1 MTRNM
6 YWISAVCFA
15 IIMLVILVKE
25 KRRHSNPSKSDRAFF
40 LMINFTLFN
49 CVQDAVWG
57 LCYSH
62 IINNSAVFFG
72 ASAVFHVACVANMFF
87 WLYFILTYTKCKEP
101 YCSILLGVVGL
112 LVLAEI
118 VIVALNF
125 SEPLLFDI
133 KDGEYVVGKYRPFTM
148 VFLDIVCITTGFYTV
163 IKIIRNRIYNNSYNP
178 RLWAVCVASLVP
190 ISLSIFQW
198 LYPDA
203 PLCSM
208 GDAMSCLIL
217 YIYVV
222 SYEREGLQHSKE
234 LFLQNM
240 SHEIR
245 TSLNSVYGF
254 AQLLSMPNGTWTDEE
269 RNAYA
274 THIHNSY
281 NMLDM
286 LLNDLM
292 VSTRYDTHKYSVKI
306 STVNVATAMK
316 EAIEAIDVCK
326 PASVEI
332 NLSSNL
338 PENFTIQSDG
348 RRVRQVVQNML
359 TNACQFINKG
369 KINMK
374 VRINEDKKVE
384 ISVAAN
390 VPYSQGNSFFH
401 DVEQSLKDHKQ
412 GIGLRLRI
420 CQKMAK
426 LIGGRVHRDIGYTDG
441 IRYMFELSA

>member
-25 KRRHSNPSKSDRAFF
+25 RRRHSNPSKSDRAFF

-49 CVQDAVWG
+49 CVQDVVWG

-72 ASAVFHVACVANMFF
+72 TSIVFHVVCVANMFF

-101 YCSILLGVVGL
+101 YGSILLGLDGL

-125 SEPLLFDI
+125 SEPLLFEI
-133 KDGEYVVGKYRPFTM
+133 KDGEYVVGKYRPLTM
-148 VFLDIVCITTGFYTV
+148 MFQDIVCIATGFYTL
-163 IKIIRNRIYNNSYNP
+163 IKIIRNRIHNNSYDP
-178 RLWAVCVASLVP
+178 RHWAVFIASLVP
-190 ISLSIFQW
+190 IFLSIFQW
-198 LYPDA
+198 HYPDA

-208 GDAMSCLIL
+208 GVAMSCLIL

-254 AQLLSMPNGTWTDEE
+254 AQLLSMPYGTWTEEE
-269 RNAYA
+269 RQNYA

-306 STVNVATAMK
+306 TTVDVAAAMK
-316 EAIEAIDVCK
+316 EAVEAVDVCK
-326 PASVEI
+326 PASVDVAI
-332 NLSSNL
+332 QSLL
-338 PENFTIQSDG
+338 PEGFTIQSDG
-348 RRVRQVVQNML
+348 RRIRQVIQNLL

-369 KINMK
+369 KIVMRVHSMN
-374 VRINEDKKVE
+374 DKVE

-390 VPYSQGNSFFH
+390 VPYSQGNMYFSAI
-401 DVEQSLKDHKQ
+401 EQNLKDHKQ
-412 GIGLRLRI
+412 GLGLRLRI
-420 CQKMAK
+420 CQRMAK
-426 LIGGRVHRDIGYTDG
+426 LLGGRVYRDISYTDG

>member
-1 MTRNM
+1 M
-6 YWISAVCFA
+6 
-15 IIMLVILVKE
+15 
-25 KRRHSNPSKSDRAFF
+25 
-40 LMINFTLFN
+40 
-49 CVQDAVWG
+49 
-57 LCYSH
+57 
-62 IINNSAVFFG
+62 
-72 ASAVFHVACVANMFF
+72 
-87 WLYFILTYTKCKEP
+87 
-101 YCSILLGVVGL
+101 GV
-112 LVLAEI
+112 
-118 VIVALNF
+118 
-125 SEPLLFDI
+125 
-133 KDGEYVVGKYRPFTM
+133 
-148 VFLDIVCITTGFYTV
+148 
-163 IKIIRNRIYNNSYNP
+163 
-178 RLWAVCVASLVP
+178 
-190 ISLSIFQW
+190 
-198 LYPDA
+198 
-203 PLCSM
+203 
-208 GDAMSCLIL
+208 AMSCLIL

-306 STVNVATAMK
+306 STVNVATAVK
-316 EAIEAIDVCK
+316 EAIEAVNVCK
-326 PASVEI
+326 PASVEV

-338 PENFTIQSDG
+338 PESFTIQSDG
-348 RRVRQVVQNML
+348 RRVRQVVQNLL

-412 GIGLRLRI
+412 GLGLRLRI

-426 LIGGRVHRDIGYTDG
+426 LLGGRVYRDIGYTDG

>member
-25 KRRHSNPSKSDRAFF
+25 RRRNNTPSKTDRAFF

-49 CVQDAVWG
+49 CVQDMVWG

-72 ASAVFHVACVANMFF
+72 ASAVFHVTCVVSMFF
-87 WLYFILTYTKCKEP
+87 WLYFILTYTKCREP
-101 YCSILLGVVGL
+101 YGTILLVADGL
-112 LVLAEI
+112 LVAVEI
-118 VIVALNF
+118 VIVAFNF
-125 SEPLLFDI
+125 STPLLFDI
-133 KDGEYVVGKYRPFTM
+133 VDGEYIVGVYRPLTILSQDVVYM
-148 VFLDIVCITTGFYTV
+148 TTGFYTLV
-163 IKIIRNRIYNNSYNP
+163 MIIHSRIRNNSYDP
-178 RLWAVCVASLVP
+178 RHWAVCLASLVP
-190 ISLSIFQW
+190 ISLSLFQW
-198 LYPDA
+198 HYPDA
-203 PLCSM
+203 PFCSM
-208 GDAMSCLIL
+208 GVAMSCLIL

-269 RNAYA
+269 RESYA

-292 VSTRYDTHKYSVKI
+292 VSTRYDTHKYSIKI
-306 STVNVATAMK
+306 NTVDVAAAVK
-316 EAIEAIDVCK
+316 EAIEAVDVCK
-326 PASVEI
+326 PASVEVS
-332 NLSSNL
+332 LSSHL
-338 PENFTIQSDG
+338 PENFTIQTDE
-348 RRVRQVVQNML
+348 RRVRQVVQNLL

-412 GIGLRLRI
+412 GLGLRLRI
-420 CQKMAK
+420 SQKMAK
-426 LIGGRVHRDIGYTDG
+426 LIDGRVYRDIGYTDG

>member
-1 MTRNM
+1 M
-6 YWISAVCFA
+6 
-15 IIMLVILVKE
+15 
-25 KRRHSNPSKSDRAFF
+25 
-40 LMINFTLFN
+40 
-49 CVQDAVWG
+49 
-57 LCYSH
+57 
-62 IINNSAVFFG
+62 
-72 ASAVFHVACVANMFF
+72 
-87 WLYFILTYTKCKEP
+87 
-101 YCSILLGVVGL
+101 GV
-112 LVLAEI
+112 
-118 VIVALNF
+118 
-125 SEPLLFDI
+125 
-133 KDGEYVVGKYRPFTM
+133 
-148 VFLDIVCITTGFYTV
+148 
-163 IKIIRNRIYNNSYNP
+163 
-178 RLWAVCVASLVP
+178 
-190 ISLSIFQW
+190 
-198 LYPDA
+198 
-203 PLCSM
+203 
-208 GDAMSCLIL
+208 AMSCLIL

-306 STVNVATAMK
+306 STVNVATAVK
-316 EAIEAIDVCK
+316 EAIEAVDVCK
-326 PASVEI
+326 PASVEVS
-332 NLSSNL
+332 LSSNL
-338 PENFTIQSDG
+338 PESFTIQSDG
-348 RRVRQVVQNML
+348 RRVRQVVQNLL

-374 VRINEDKKVE
+374 VSINEDKKVE

-412 GIGLRLRI
+412 GLGLRLRI

-426 LIGGRVHRDIGYTDG
+426 LLGGRVYRDIGYTDG

>member
-25 KRRHSNPSKSDRAFF
+25 RRRHSNPSKSDRAFF

-49 CVQDAVWG
+49 CVQDVVWG

-72 ASAVFHVACVANMFF
+72 TSIVFHVVCVANMFF

-101 YCSILLGVVGL
+101 YGSILLGLDGL

-133 KDGEYVVGKYRPFTM
+133 KDGEYVVGKYRPLTM
-148 VFLDIVCITTGFYTV
+148 MFQDIVCIATGFYTL
-163 IKIIRNRIYNNSYNP
+163 IKIIRNRIHNNSYDP
-178 RLWAVCVASLVP
+178 RHWAVFIASLVP
-190 ISLSIFQW
+190 IFLSIFQW
-198 LYPDA
+198 HYPDA

-208 GDAMSCLIL
+208 GVAMSCLIL

-254 AQLLSMPNGTWTDEE
+254 AQLLSMPYGTWTEEE
-269 RNAYA
+269 RQNYA

-306 STVNVATAMK
+306 TTVDVAAAMK
-316 EAIEAIDVCK
+316 EAVEAVDVCK
-326 PASVEI
+326 PASVDVAI
-332 NLSSNL
+332 QSLL
-338 PENFTIQSDG
+338 PEGFTIQSDG
-348 RRVRQVVQNML
+348 RRIRQVIQNLL

-369 KINMK
+369 KIVMRVHSMN
-374 VRINEDKKVE
+374 DKVE

-390 VPYSQGNSFFH
+390 VPYSQGNMYFSAI
-401 DVEQSLKDHKQ
+401 EQNLKDHKQ
-412 GIGLRLRI
+412 GLGLRLRI
-420 CQKMAK
+420 CQRMAK
-426 LIGGRVHRDIGYTDG
+426 LLGGRVYRDISYTDG

>member
-25 KRRHSNPSKSDRAFF
+25 RRRHNNPSSSDRAFF
-40 LMINFTLFN
+40 SMINFTLFN

-62 IINNSAVFFG
+62 VINNSAVFFG
-72 ASAVFHVACVANMFF
+72 SSAVFHVACVANMFF
-87 WLYFILTYTKCKEP
+87 WLYFILTYTKCREP
-101 YCSILLGVVGL
+101 YGTILLVADGL
-112 LVLAEI
+112 LVAAEI
-118 VIVALNF
+118 VIVAFNF
-125 SEPLLFDI
+125 STPILFDI
-133 KDGEYVVGKYRPFTM
+133 VNGEYMVGTYRPLTM
-148 VFLDIVCITTGFYTV
+148 LFQDVVCIAAGFYTLV
-163 IKIIRNRIYNNSYNP
+163 KIIRNRIHNNTYDP
-178 RLWAVCVASLVP
+178 RHWAVFIASLIP
-190 ISLSIFQW
+190 IFLSLFQSQ
-198 LYPDA
+198 YPDA
-203 PLCSM
+203 PFCSM
-208 GDAMSCLIL
+208 GVAMSCLIL

-254 AQLLSMPNGTWTDEE
+254 AQLLSMPNGTWSDEE

-306 STVNVATAMK
+306 STVNVATAVK
-316 EAIEAIDVCK
+316 EAVEAVDVCK
-326 PASVEI
+326 PASVEVS
-332 NLSSNL
+332 LSSNL

-348 RRVRQVVQNML
+348 RRVRQVVQNLL

-374 VRINEDKKVE
+374 FRINEDKKVE

-390 VPYSQGNSFFH
+390 VPYSQGNSFFQ
-401 DVEQSLKDHKQ
+401 DIEQSLKDHKQ
-412 GIGLRLRI
+412 GLGLRLRI

-426 LIGGRVHRDIGYTDG
+426 LLGGRVYRDINYTDG

>member
-6 YWISAVCFA
+6 YWISALCFA
-15 IIMLVILVKE
+15 IIMLVILIKE
-25 KRRHSNPSKSDRAFF
+25 RRRNNTPSKTDRAFF
-40 LMINFTLFN
+40 MMINFTLFN
-49 CVQDAVWG
+49 CLQDVVWG
-57 LCYSH
+57 LCFSH

-72 ASAVFHVACVANMFF
+72 ASALFHVVCVANMFF
-87 WLYFILTYTKCKEP
+87 WLYFILTYTKCREP
-101 YCSILLGVVGL
+101 LCSILLGLDGL

-118 VIVALNF
+118 VMVAFNF
-125 SEPLLFDI
+125 SSPILYDI
-133 KDGEYVVGKYRPFTM
+133 IDGEYVVGDYRPLTILFQ
-148 VFLDIVCITTGFYTV
+148 DGVCIAAGFYTV
-163 IKIIRNRIYNNSYNP
+163 IKIIRNRIHNNSYDP
-178 RLWAVCVASLVP
+178 RHWAVFIASLVP
-190 ISLSIFQW
+190 IFLSIFQW
-198 LYPDA
+198 HYPDA
-203 PLCSM
+203 PFCST
-208 GDAMSCLIL
+208 GVAMSCVIL

-254 AQLLSMPNGTWTDEE
+254 AQLLSMPYGTWTEEE
-269 RNAYA
+269 RQNYA

-306 STVNVATAMK
+306 TTVDVAAAMK
-316 EAIEAIDVCK
+316 EAVEAVDVCK
-326 PASVEI
+326 PASVDVAI
-332 NLSSNL
+332 QSLL
-338 PENFTIQSDG
+338 PEGFTIQSDG
-348 RRVRQVVQNML
+348 RRIRQVIQNLL

-369 KINMK
+369 KIVMRVHSMN
-374 VRINEDKKVE
+374 DKVE

-390 VPYSQGNSFFH
+390 VPYSQGNMYFSAI
-401 DVEQSLKDHKQ
+401 EQNLKDHKQ
-412 GIGLRLRI
+412 GLGLRLRI
-420 CQKMAK
+420 CQRMAK
-426 LIGGRVHRDIGYTDG
+426 LLGGRVYRDISYTDG

>member
-6 YWISAVCFA
+6 YWISALCFA
-15 IIMLVILVKE
+15 IIMLVILIKE
-25 KRRHSNPSKSDRAFF
+25 RRRNNTPSKTDRAFF
-40 LMINFTLFN
+40 MMINFTLFN
-49 CVQDAVWG
+49 CLQDVVWG
-57 LCYSH
+57 LCFSH

-72 ASAVFHVACVANMFF
+72 SSALFHVVCVANMFF
-87 WLYFILTYTKCKEP
+87 WLYFILTYTKCREP
-101 YCSILLGVVGL
+101 LCSILLGLDGL

-118 VIVALNF
+118 VMVAFNF
-125 SEPLLFDI
+125 SSPILYDI
-133 KDGEYVVGKYRPFTM
+133 IDGEYVVGDYRPVTI
-148 VFLDIVCITTGFYTV
+148 LLQDGVCIAAGFYTV
-163 IKIIRNRIYNNSYNP
+163 IKIIRNRIHNNSYDP
-178 RLWAVCVASLVP
+178 RHWAVFIASLVP
-190 ISLSIFQW
+190 IFLSIFQW
-198 LYPDA
+198 HYPDA

-208 GDAMSCLIL
+208 GVAMSCLIL

-254 AQLLSMPNGTWTDEE
+254 AQLLSMPYGTWTEEE
-269 RNAYA
+269 RQNYA

-306 STVNVATAMK
+306 TTVDVAAAMK
-316 EAIEAIDVCK
+316 EAVEAVDVCK
-326 PASVEI
+326 PASVDVAI
-332 NLSSNL
+332 QSLL
-338 PENFTIQSDG
+338 PEGFTIQSDG
-348 RRVRQVVQNML
+348 RRIRQVIQNLL

-369 KINMK
+369 KIVMRVHSMN
-374 VRINEDKKVE
+374 DKVE

-390 VPYSQGNSFFH
+390 VPYSQGNMYFSAI
-401 DVEQSLKDHKQ
+401 EQNLKDHKQ
-412 GIGLRLRI
+412 GLGLRLRI
-420 CQKMAK
+420 CQRMAK
-426 LIGGRVHRDIGYTDG
+426 LLGGRVYRDISYTDG

>member
-25 KRRHSNPSKSDRAFF
+25 RRRHSNPSKSDRVFF

-49 CVQDAVWG
+49 CVQDVVWG

-72 ASAVFHVACVANMFF
+72 TSIVFHVVCVANMFF

-101 YCSILLGVVGL
+101 YGSILLGLDGL

-133 KDGEYVVGKYRPFTM
+133 KDGEYVVGKYRPLTM
-148 VFLDIVCITTGFYTV
+148 MFQDIVCIATGFYTL
-163 IKIIRNRIYNNSYNP
+163 IKIIRNRIHNNSYDP
-178 RLWAVCVASLVP
+178 RHWAVFIASLVP
-190 ISLSIFQW
+190 IFLSIFQW
-198 LYPDA
+198 HYPDA

-208 GDAMSCLIL
+208 GVAMSCLIL

-254 AQLLSMPNGTWTDEE
+254 AQLLSMPYGTWTEEE
-269 RNAYA
+269 RQNYA

-306 STVNVATAMK
+306 TTVDVAAAMK
-316 EAIEAIDVCK
+316 EAVEAVDVCK
-326 PASVEI
+326 PASVDVAI
-332 NLSSNL
+332 QSLL
-338 PENFTIQSDG
+338 PEGFTIQSDG
-348 RRVRQVVQNML
+348 RRIRQVIQNLL

-369 KINMK
+369 KIVMRVHSMN
-374 VRINEDKKVE
+374 DKVE

-390 VPYSQGNSFFH
+390 VPYSQGNMYFSAI
-401 DVEQSLKDHKQ
+401 EQNLKDHKQ
-412 GIGLRLRI
+412 GLGLRLRI
-420 CQKMAK
+420 CQRMAK
-426 LIGGRVHRDIGYTDG
+426 LLGGRVYRDISYTDG

>member
-25 KRRHSNPSKSDRAFF
+25 RRRHSNPSKSDRAFF

-49 CVQDAVWG
+49 CVQDVVWG

-72 ASAVFHVACVANMFF
+72 TSIVFHVVCVANMFF

-101 YCSILLGVVGL
+101 YGSILLGLDGL

-133 KDGEYVVGKYRPFTM
+133 KDGEYVVGKYRPLTM
-148 VFLDIVCITTGFYTV
+148 MFQDIVCIATGFYTL
-163 IKIIRNRIYNNSYNP
+163 IKIIRNRIHNNSYDP
-178 RLWAVCVASLVP
+178 RHWAVFIASLVP
-190 ISLSIFQW
+190 IFLSIFQW
-198 LYPDA
+198 HYPDA

-208 GDAMSCLIL
+208 GVAMSCLIL

-254 AQLLSMPNGTWTDEE
+254 AQLLSMPYGTWTEEE
-269 RNAYA
+269 RQNYA

-306 STVNVATAMK
+306 TTVDVAAAVK
-316 EAIEAIDVCK
+316 EAVEAVDVCK
-326 PASVEI
+326 PASVDVAI
-332 NLSSNL
+332 QSLL
-338 PENFTIQSDG
+338 PEGFTIQSDG
-348 RRVRQVVQNML
+348 RRIRQVIQNLL

-369 KINMK
+369 KIVMRVHSMN
-374 VRINEDKKVE
+374 DKVE

-390 VPYSQGNSFFH
+390 VPYSQGNMYFSAI
-401 DVEQSLKDHKQ
+401 EQNLKDHKQ
-412 GIGLRLRI
+412 GLGLRLRI
-420 CQKMAK
+420 CQRMAK
-426 LIGGRVHRDIGYTDG
+426 LLGGRVYRDISYTDG

>member
-25 KRRHSNPSKSDRAFF
+25 RRRHSNPSRSDRAFF
-40 LMINFTLFN
+40 LMINFTLLN
-49 CVQDAVWG
+49 CVQDVVWG
-57 LCYSH
+57 LCYSN
-62 IINNSAVFFG
+62 IINNNAIYFG
-72 ASAVFHVACVANMFF
+72 ASAVFHVVCVANMFF
-87 WLYFILTYTKCKEP
+87 WLYFILTYTKCREP
-101 YCSILLGVVGL
+101 YGSILLGLDGL
-112 LVLAEI
+112 LVLAEMGM
-118 VIVALNF
+118 VALNL
-125 SEPLLFDI
+125 SEPILFDI
-133 KDGEYVVGKYRPFTM
+133 KDGEYVVGKYRPLTILFQ
-148 VFLDIVCITTGFYTV
+148 DIVCIAAGFYTL
-163 IKIIRNRIYNNSYNP
+163 IKIIRNRILNNSYDP
-178 RLWAVCVASLVP
+178 RHWAVCIASLIP
-190 ISLSIFQW
+190 IFLSIFQ
-198 LYPDA
+198 LQYPDA
-203 PLCSM
+203 PFCST
-208 GDAMSCLIL
+208 GVAMSCLIL

-254 AQLLSMPNGTWTDEE
+254 AQLLSMPNGTWSDEE

-306 STVNVATAMK
+306 STVDVATAVK
-316 EAIEAIDVCK
+316 EAVEAVDVCK
-326 PASVEI
+326 PASVEVS
-332 NLSSNL
+332 LTSLL
-338 PENFTIQSDG
+338 PESFTIQSDG
-348 RRVRQVVQNML
+348 RRVRQVVQNLL

-374 VRINEDKKVE
+374 MRINEDDKVE

-412 GIGLRLRI
+412 GLGLRLRI

-426 LIGGRVHRDIGYTDG
+426 LLGGRVYRDIGYTDG

>member
-25 KRRHSNPSKSDRAFF
+25 RRRHSNPSSSDRAFF
-40 LMINFTLFN
+40 SMINFTLFN

-62 IINNSAVFFG
+62 VINNSAVFFG
-72 ASAVFHVACVANMFF
+72 SSAVFHVACVANMFF
-87 WLYFILTYTKCKEP
+87 WLYFILTYTKCREP
-101 YCSILLGVVGL
+101 YGTILLVADGL
-112 LVLAEI
+112 LVAAEI
-118 VIVALNF
+118 VIVAFNF
-125 SEPLLFDI
+125 STPILFDI
-133 KDGEYVVGKYRPFTM
+133 VNGEYMVGTYRPLTM
-148 VFLDIVCITTGFYTV
+148 LFQDVVCIAAGFYTLV
-163 IKIIRNRIYNNSYNP
+163 KIIRNRIHNNTYDP
-178 RLWAVCVASLVP
+178 RHWAVFIASLIP
-190 ISLSIFQW
+190 IFLSLFQSQ
-198 LYPDA
+198 YPDA
-203 PLCSM
+203 PFCSM
-208 GDAMSCLIL
+208 GVAMSCLIL
-217 YIYVV
+217 YM

-254 AQLLSMPNGTWTDEE
+254 AQLLSMPNGTWSDEE
-269 RNAYA
+269 REAYA

-306 STVNVATAMK
+306 TTVDVATAVK
-316 EAIEAIDVCK
+316 EAIEAVDVCK
-326 PASVEI
+326 PASVEV
-332 NLSSNL
+332 NLSSHL
-338 PENFTIQSDG
+338 PESFTIQSDG
-348 RRVRQVVQNML
+348 RRVRQVVQNLL

-374 VRINEDKKVE
+374 VSINEDKKVE

-401 DVEQSLKDHKQ
+401 DVERSLKDHKQ
-412 GIGLRLRI
+412 GLGLRLRI

-426 LIGGRVHRDIGYTDG
+426 LLGGRVYRDIGYTDG

>member
-25 KRRHSNPSKSDRAFF
+25 RRRHSNPSKSDRAFF

-49 CVQDAVWG
+49 CVQDVVWG

-72 ASAVFHVACVANMFF
+72 TSIVFHVVCVANMFF

-101 YCSILLGVVGL
+101 YGSILLGLDGL

-133 KDGEYVVGKYRPFTM
+133 KDGEYVVGKYRPLTM
-148 VFLDIVCITTGFYTV
+148 MFQDIVCIATGFYTL
-163 IKIIRNRIYNNSYNP
+163 IKIIRNRIHNNSYDP
-178 RLWAVCVASLVP
+178 RHWAVFIASLVP
-190 ISLSIFQW
+190 IFLSIFQW
-198 LYPDA
+198 HYPDA

-208 GDAMSCLIL
+208 GVAMSCLIL

-222 SYEREGLQHSKE
+222 SYERDGLQHSKE

-254 AQLLSMPNGTWTDEE
+254 AQLLSMPYGTWTEEE
-269 RNAYA
+269 RQNYA

-306 STVNVATAMK
+306 TTVDVAAAMK
-316 EAIEAIDVCK
+316 EAVEAVDVCK
-326 PASVEI
+326 PASVDVAI
-332 NLSSNL
+332 QSLL
-338 PENFTIQSDG
+338 PEGFTIQSDG
-348 RRVRQVVQNML
+348 RRIRQVIQNLL

-369 KINMK
+369 KIVMRVHSMN
-374 VRINEDKKVE
+374 DKVE

-390 VPYSQGNSFFH
+390 VPYSQGNMYFSAI
-401 DVEQSLKDHKQ
+401 EQNLKDHKQ
-412 GIGLRLRI
+412 GLGLRLRI
-420 CQKMAK
+420 CQRMAK
-426 LIGGRVHRDIGYTDG
+426 LLGGRVYRDISYTDG

>member
-25 KRRHSNPSKSDRAFF
+25 RRRHSNPSKSDRAFF

-49 CVQDAVWG
+49 CVQDVVWG

-72 ASAVFHVACVANMFF
+72 ASIVFHVVCVANMFF

-101 YCSILLGVVGL
+101 YGSILLGLDGL

-125 SEPLLFDI
+125 SEPLLFEI
-133 KDGEYVVGKYRPFTM
+133 KDGEYVVGKYRPLTM
-148 VFLDIVCITTGFYTV
+148 MFQDIVCIATGFYTL
-163 IKIIRNRIYNNSYNP
+163 IKIIRNRIHNNSYDP
-178 RLWAVCVASLVP
+178 RHWAVFIASLVP
-190 ISLSIFQW
+190 IFLSIFQW
-198 LYPDA
+198 HYPDA

-208 GDAMSCLIL
+208 GVAMSCLIL

-254 AQLLSMPNGTWTDEE
+254 AQLLSMPYGTWTEEE
-269 RNAYA
+269 RQNYA

-306 STVNVATAMK
+306 TTVDVAAAMK
-316 EAIEAIDVCK
+316 EAVEAVDVCK
-326 PASVEI
+326 PASVDVAI
-332 NLSSNL
+332 QSLL
-338 PENFTIQSDG
+338 PEGFTIQSDG
-348 RRVRQVVQNML
+348 RRIRQVIQNLL

-369 KINMK
+369 KIVMRVHSMN
-374 VRINEDKKVE
+374 DKVE
-384 ISVAAN
+384 ISVAAT
-390 VPYSQGNSFFH
+390 VPYSQGNMYFSAI
-401 DVEQSLKDHKQ
+401 EQNLKDHKQ
-412 GIGLRLRI
+412 GLGLRLRI
-420 CQKMAK
+420 CQRMAK
-426 LIGGRVHRDIGYTDG
+426 LLGGRVYRDISYTDG

>member
-25 KRRHSNPSKSDRAFF
+25 RRRHSNPSKSDRAFF

-49 CVQDAVWG
+49 CVQDVVWG

-72 ASAVFHVACVANMFF
+72 ASIVFHVVCVANMFF

-101 YCSILLGVVGL
+101 YGSILLGLDGL

-133 KDGEYVVGKYRPFTM
+133 KDGEYVVGKYRPLTM
-148 VFLDIVCITTGFYTV
+148 MFQDIVCIATGFYTL
-163 IKIIRNRIYNNSYNP
+163 IKIIRNRIHNNSYDP
-178 RLWAVCVASLVP
+178 RHWAVFIASLVP
-190 ISLSIFQW
+190 IFLSIFQW
-198 LYPDA
+198 HYPDA

-208 GDAMSCLIL
+208 GVAMSCLIL

-254 AQLLSMPNGTWTDEE
+254 AQLLSMPYGTWTEEE
-269 RNAYA
+269 RQNYA

-306 STVNVATAMK
+306 TTVDVAAAMK
-316 EAIEAIDVCK
+316 EAVEAVDVCK
-326 PASVEI
+326 PASVDVAI
-332 NLSSNL
+332 QSLL
-338 PENFTIQSDG
+338 PEGFTIQSDG
-348 RRVRQVVQNML
+348 RRIRQVIQNLL

-369 KINMK
+369 KIVMRVHSMN
-374 VRINEDKKVE
+374 DKVE

-390 VPYSQGNSFFH
+390 VPYSQGHMYFSAI
-401 DVEQSLKDHKQ
+401 EQNLKDHKQ
-412 GIGLRLRI
+412 GLGLRLRI
-420 CQKMAK
+420 CQRMAK
-426 LIGGRVHRDIGYTDG
+426 LLGGRVYRDISYTDG

>member
-25 KRRHSNPSKSDRAFF
+25 RRRHSNPSKSDRAFF

-72 ASAVFHVACVANMFF
+72 ASIVFHVACVANMFF

-101 YCSILLGVVGL
+101 YCSILLGLDGL

-133 KDGEYVVGKYRPFTM
+133 KDGEYVVGKYRPLTM
-148 VFLDIVCITTGFYTV
+148 MFQDIVCIATGFYTL
-163 IKIIRNRIYNNSYNP
+163 IKIIRNRIHNNSYDP
-178 RLWAVCVASLVP
+178 RHWAVFIASLVP
-190 ISLSIFQW
+190 IFLSIFQW
-198 LYPDA
+198 HYPDA

-208 GDAMSCLIL
+208 GVAMSCLIL

-254 AQLLSMPNGTWTDEE
+254 AQLLSMPYGTWTEEE
-269 RNAYA
+269 RQNYA

-306 STVNVATAMK
+306 TTVDVAAAMK
-316 EAIEAIDVCK
+316 EAVEAVDVCK
-326 PASVEI
+326 PASVDVAI
-332 NLSSNL
+332 QSLL
-338 PENFTIQSDG
+338 PEGFTIQSDG
-348 RRVRQVVQNML
+348 RRIRQVIQNLL

-369 KINMK
+369 KIVMRVHSMN
-374 VRINEDKKVE
+374 DKVE

-390 VPYSQGNSFFH
+390 VPYSQGNMYFSAI
-401 DVEQSLKDHKQ
+401 EQNLKDHKQ
-412 GIGLRLRI
+412 GLGLRLRI
-420 CQKMAK
+420 CQRMAK
-426 LIGGRVHRDIGYTDG
+426 LLGGRVYRDISYTDG

>member
-25 KRRHSNPSKSDRAFF
+25 RRRHSNPSKSDRAFF

-49 CVQDAVWG
+49 CVQDVVWG

-72 ASAVFHVACVANMFF
+72 TSIVFHVVCVANMFF

-101 YCSILLGVVGL
+101 YGSILLGLDGL

-133 KDGEYVVGKYRPFTM
+133 KDGEYVVGKYRPLTM
-148 VFLDIVCITTGFYTV
+148 MFQDIVCIATGFYTL
-163 IKIIRNRIYNNSYNP
+163 IKIIRNRIHSNSYDP
-178 RLWAVCVASLVP
+178 RHWAVFIASLVP
-190 ISLSIFQW
+190 IFLSIFQW
-198 LYPDA
+198 HYPDA

-208 GDAMSCLIL
+208 GVAMSCLIL

-254 AQLLSMPNGTWTDEE
+254 AQLLSMPYGTWTEEE
-269 RNAYA
+269 RQNYA

-306 STVNVATAMK
+306 TTVDVAAAMK
-316 EAIEAIDVCK
+316 EAVEAVDVCK
-326 PASVEI
+326 PASVDVAI
-332 NLSSNL
+332 QSLL
-338 PENFTIQSDG
+338 PEGFTIQSDG
-348 RRVRQVVQNML
+348 RRIRQVIQNLL

-369 KINMK
+369 KIVMRVHSMN
-374 VRINEDKKVE
+374 DKVE

-390 VPYSQGNSFFH
+390 VPYSQGNMYFSAI
-401 DVEQSLKDHKQ
+401 EQNLKDHKQ
-412 GIGLRLRI
+412 GLGLRLRI
-420 CQKMAK
+420 CQRMAK
-426 LIGGRVHRDIGYTDG
+426 LLGGRVYRDISYTDG

>member
-15 IIMLVILVKE
+15 IIMLIILIKE
-25 KRRHSNPSKSDRAFF
+25 RRRYNTPSRSDRAFF
-40 LMINFTLFN
+40 SMINFTLFN
-49 CVQDAVWG
+49 CVQDGVWG

-62 IINNSAVFFG
+62 VINNSAVFFG
-72 ASAVFHVACVANMFF
+72 SSAVLHVTCVANMFF
-87 WLYFILTYTKCKEP
+87 WLYFILTYTKCREP
-101 YCSILLGVVGL
+101 YGTILLVADGL
-112 LVLAEI
+112 LVAAEI
-118 VIVALNF
+118 VIVAFNF
-125 SEPLLFDI
+125 STPILFDI
-133 KDGEYVVGKYRPFTM
+133 VDGEYMAGAYRPLTM
-148 VFLDIVCITTGFYTV
+148 LFHDVVCIATGFYTLV
-163 IKIIRNRIYNNSYNP
+163 KIIRNHIHNNTYDP
-178 RLWAVCVASLVP
+178 RLWAVCVASLIP
-190 ISLSIFQW
+190 ISLSTFQW
-198 LYPDA
+198 RYPDA
-203 PLCSM
+203 PLCST
-208 GDAMSCLIL
+208 GVAISCLIL

-245 TSLNSVYGF
+245 TSLNSVYSF
-254 AQLLSMPNGTWTDEE
+254 AQLLSMPNGTWSDEE

-306 STVNVATAMK
+306 STVNVATAVT
-316 EAIEAIDVCK
+316 EAIEAVDACK
-326 PASVEI
+326 PASVEVS
-332 NLSSNL
+332 LSSHL
-338 PENFTIQSDG
+338 PENFTIQTDG
-348 RRVRQVVQNML
+348 RRVRQVVQNLL

-369 KINMK
+369 KIKMK
-374 VRINEDKKVE
+374 MRINEDEKVE

-401 DVEQSLKDHKQ
+401 DIEQTLKDHKQ
-412 GIGLRLRI
+412 GLGLRLRI

-426 LIGGRVHRDIGYTDG
+426 LLGGRVYRDINYTDG

>member
-25 KRRHSNPSKSDRAFF
+25 RRRHSNPSKSDRAFF

-49 CVQDAVWG
+49 CVQDVVWG

-72 ASAVFHVACVANMFF
+72 ASIVFHVVCVANMFF

-101 YCSILLGVVGL
+101 YGSILLGLDGL

-133 KDGEYVVGKYRPFTM
+133 KDGEYVVGKYRPLTM
-148 VFLDIVCITTGFYTV
+148 MFQDIVCIATGFYTL
-163 IKIIRNRIYNNSYNP
+163 IKIIRNRIHNNSYDP
-178 RLWAVCVASLVP
+178 RHWAVFIVSLVP
-190 ISLSIFQW
+190 IFLSIFQW
-198 LYPDA
+198 HYPDA

-208 GDAMSCLIL
+208 GVAMSCLIL

-254 AQLLSMPNGTWTDEE
+254 AQLLSMPYGTWTEEE
-269 RNAYA
+269 RQNYA

-306 STVNVATAMK
+306 TTVDVAAAMK
-316 EAIEAIDVCK
+316 EAVEAVDVCK
-326 PASVEI
+326 PASVDVAI
-332 NLSSNL
+332 HSLL
-338 PENFTIQSDG
+338 PEGFTIQSDG
-348 RRVRQVVQNML
+348 RRIRQVIQNLL

-369 KINMK
+369 KIVMRVHSMN
-374 VRINEDKKVE
+374 DKVE

-390 VPYSQGNSFFH
+390 VPYSQGNMYFSAI
-401 DVEQSLKDHKQ
+401 EQNLKDHKQ
-412 GIGLRLRI
+412 GLGLRLRI
-420 CQKMAK
+420 CQRMAK
-426 LIGGRVHRDIGYTDG
+426 LLGGRVYRDISYTDG

>member
-25 KRRHSNPSKSDRAFF
+25 RRRHSNPSKSDRAFF

-49 CVQDAVWG
+49 CVQDVVWG

-72 ASAVFHVACVANMFF
+72 TSIVFHVVCVANMFF
-87 WLYFILTYTKCKEP
+87 GLYFILTYTKCKEP
-101 YCSILLGVVGL
+101 YGSILLGLDGL

-133 KDGEYVVGKYRPFTM
+133 KDGEYVVGKYRPLTM
-148 VFLDIVCITTGFYTV
+148 MFQDIVCIATGFYTL
-163 IKIIRNRIYNNSYNP
+163 IKIIRNRIHNNSYDP
-178 RLWAVCVASLVP
+178 RHWAVFIASLVP
-190 ISLSIFQW
+190 IFLSIFQW
-198 LYPDA
+198 HYPDA

-208 GDAMSCLIL
+208 GVAMSCLIL

-254 AQLLSMPNGTWTDEE
+254 AQLLSMPYGTWTEEE
-269 RNAYA
+269 RQNYA

-306 STVNVATAMK
+306 TTVDVAAAMK
-316 EAIEAIDVCK
+316 EAVEAVDVCK
-326 PASVEI
+326 PASVDVAI
-332 NLSSNL
+332 QSLL
-338 PENFTIQSDG
+338 PEGFTIQSDG
-348 RRVRQVVQNML
+348 RRIRQVIQNLL

-369 KINMK
+369 KIVMRVHSMN
-374 VRINEDKKVE
+374 DKVE

-390 VPYSQGNSFFH
+390 VPYSQGNMYFSAI
-401 DVEQSLKDHKQ
+401 EQNLKDHKQ
-412 GIGLRLRI
+412 GLGLRLRI
-420 CQKMAK
+420 CQRMAK
-426 LIGGRVHRDIGYTDG
+426 LLGGRVYRDISYTDG

>member
-25 KRRHSNPSKSDRAFF
+25 RRRHSNPSKSDRAFF

-49 CVQDAVWG
+49 CVQDVVWG

-72 ASAVFHVACVANMFF
+72 TSIVFHVVCVANMFF

-101 YCSILLGVVGL
+101 YGSILLGLYGL

-133 KDGEYVVGKYRPFTM
+133 KDGEYVVGKYRPLTM
-148 VFLDIVCITTGFYTV
+148 MFQDIVCIATGFYTL
-163 IKIIRNRIYNNSYNP
+163 IKIIRNRIHNNSYDP
-178 RLWAVCVASLVP
+178 RHWAVFIASLVP
-190 ISLSIFQW
+190 IFLSIFQW
-198 LYPDA
+198 HYPDA

-208 GDAMSCLIL
+208 GVAMSCLIL

-254 AQLLSMPNGTWTDEE
+254 AQLLSMPYGTWTEEE
-269 RNAYA
+269 RQNYA

-306 STVNVATAMK
+306 TTVDVAAAMK
-316 EAIEAIDVCK
+316 EAVEAVDVCK
-326 PASVEI
+326 PASVDVAI
-332 NLSSNL
+332 QSLL
-338 PENFTIQSDG
+338 PEGFTIQSDG
-348 RRVRQVVQNML
+348 RRIRQVIQNLL

-369 KINMK
+369 KIVMRVHSMN
-374 VRINEDKKVE
+374 DKVE

-390 VPYSQGNSFFH
+390 VPYSQGNMYFSAI
-401 DVEQSLKDHKQ
+401 EQNLKDHKQ
-412 GIGLRLRI
+412 GLGLRLRI
-420 CQKMAK
+420 CQRMAK
-426 LIGGRVHRDIGYTDG
+426 LLGGRVYRDISYTDG

>member
-25 KRRHSNPSKSDRAFF
+25 RRRHSNPSSSDRAFF
-40 LMINFTLFN
+40 SMINFTLFN

-62 IINNSAVFFG
+62 VINNSAVFFG
-72 ASAVFHVACVANMFF
+72 SSAVFHVACVANMFF
-87 WLYFILTYTKCKEP
+87 WLYFILTYTKCREP
-101 YCSILLGVVGL
+101 YGTILLVADGL
-112 LVLAEI
+112 LVAAEI
-118 VIVALNF
+118 VIVAFNF
-125 SEPLLFDI
+125 STPILFDI
-133 KDGEYVVGKYRPFTM
+133 VNGEYMVGTYRPLTM
-148 VFLDIVCITTGFYTV
+148 LFQDVVCIAAGFYTLV
-163 IKIIRNRIYNNSYNP
+163 KIIRNRIHNNTYDP
-178 RLWAVCVASLVP
+178 RHWAVFIASLIP
-190 ISLSIFQW
+190 IFLSLFQSQ
-198 LYPDA
+198 YPDA
-203 PLCSM
+203 PFCSM
-208 GDAMSCLIL
+208 GVAMSCLIL

-254 AQLLSMPNGTWTDEE
+254 AQLLSMPNGTWSDEE
-269 RNAYA
+269 REAYA

-306 STVNVATAMK
+306 TTVDVATAVK
-316 EAIEAIDVCK
+316 EAIEAVDVCK
-326 PASVEI
+326 PASVEV
-332 NLSSNL
+332 NLSSHL
-338 PENFTIQSDG
+338 PESFTIQSDG
-348 RRVRQVVQNML
+348 RRVRQVVQNLL

-374 VRINEDKKVE
+374 VSINEDKKVE

-401 DVEQSLKDHKQ
+401 DVERSLKDHKQ
-412 GIGLRLRI
+412 GLGLRLRI

-426 LIGGRVHRDIGYTDG
+426 LLGGRVYRDIGYTDG

>member
-1 MTRNM
+1 M
-6 YWISAVCFA
+6 C
-15 IIMLVILVKE
+15 
-25 KRRHSNPSKSDRAFF
+25 
-40 LMINFTLFN
+40 
-49 CVQDAVWG
+49 CQ
-57 LCYSH
+57 
-62 IINNSAVFFG
+62 
-72 ASAVFHVACVANMFF
+72 HVF

-101 YCSILLGVVGL
+101 YGSILLGLDGL

-133 KDGEYVVGKYRPFTM
+133 KDGEYVVGKYRPLTM
-148 VFLDIVCITTGFYTV
+148 MFQDIVCIATGFYTL
-163 IKIIRNRIYNNSYNP
+163 IKIIRNRIHNNSYDP
-178 RLWAVCVASLVP
+178 RHWAVFIASLVP
-190 ISLSIFQW
+190 IFLSIFQW
-198 LYPDA
+198 HYPDA

-208 GDAMSCLIL
+208 GVAMSCLIL

-254 AQLLSMPNGTWTDEE
+254 AQLLSMPYGTWTEEE
-269 RNAYA
+269 RQNYA

-306 STVNVATAMK
+306 TTVDVAAAMK
-316 EAIEAIDVCK
+316 EAVEAVDVCK
-326 PASVEI
+326 PASVDVAI
-332 NLSSNL
+332 QSLL
-338 PENFTIQSDG
+338 PEGFTIQSDG
-348 RRVRQVVQNML
+348 RRIRQVIQNLL

-369 KINMK
+369 KIVMRVHSMN
-374 VRINEDKKVE
+374 DKVE

-390 VPYSQGNSFFH
+390 VPYSQGNMYFSAI
-401 DVEQSLKDHKQ
+401 EQNLKDHKQ
-412 GIGLRLRI
+412 GLGLRLRI
-420 CQKMAK
+420 CQRMAK
-426 LIGGRVHRDIGYTDG
+426 LLGGRVYRDISYTDG

>member
-25 KRRHSNPSKSDRAFF
+25 RRRHSNPSRSDRAFF

-49 CVQDAVWG
+49 CVQDVVWG

-72 ASAVFHVACVANMFF
+72 ASIVFHVVCVANMFF

-101 YCSILLGVVGL
+101 YGSILLGLDGL

-125 SEPLLFDI
+125 SEPLLFEI
-133 KDGEYVVGKYRPFTM
+133 KDGEYVVGKYRPLTM
-148 VFLDIVCITTGFYTV
+148 MFQDIVCIATGFYTL
-163 IKIIRNRIYNNSYNP
+163 IKIIRNRIHNNSYDP
-178 RLWAVCVASLVP
+178 RHWAVFIASLVP
-190 ISLSIFQW
+190 IFLSIFQW
-198 LYPDA
+198 HYPDA

-208 GDAMSCLIL
+208 GVAMSCLIL

-254 AQLLSMPNGTWTDEE
+254 AQLLSMPYGTWTEEE
-269 RNAYA
+269 RQNYA

-306 STVNVATAMK
+306 TTVDVAAAMK
-316 EAIEAIDVCK
+316 EAVEAVDVCK
-326 PASVEI
+326 PASVDVAI
-332 NLSSNL
+332 QSLL
-338 PENFTIQSDG
+338 PEGFTIQSDG
-348 RRVRQVVQNML
+348 RRIRQVIQNLL

-369 KINMK
+369 KIVMRVHSMN
-374 VRINEDKKVE
+374 DKVE

-390 VPYSQGNSFFH
+390 VPYSQGNMYFSAI
-401 DVEQSLKDHKQ
+401 EQNLKDHKQ
-412 GIGLRLRI
+412 GLGLRLRI
-420 CQKMAK
+420 CQRMAK
-426 LIGGRVHRDIGYTDG
+426 LLGGRVYRDISYTDG

>member
-25 KRRHSNPSKSDRAFF
+25 RRRHSNPTRSDRAFF
-40 LMINFTLFN
+40 SMIDFTLFN

-62 IINNSAVFFG
+62 VINNSAVFFG
-72 ASAVFHVACVANMFF
+72 SSAVFHITCVTNMFF
-87 WLYFILTYTKCKEP
+87 WLYFILTYTKCREP
-101 YCSILLGVVGL
+101 YGTILLVADGL
-112 LVLAEI
+112 LVAAEI
-118 VIVALNF
+118 VMVAFNF
-125 SEPLLFDI
+125 SSPILYDI
-133 KDGEYVVGKYRPFTM
+133 IDGEYVVGDYRPLTM
-148 VFLDIVCITTGFYTV
+148 LFQDVVCIFAGFYTLV
-163 IKIIRNRIYNNSYNP
+163 KIIRNRIHNNSYDP
-178 RLWAVCVASLVP
+178 RHWAVFIASLMP
-190 ISLSIFQW
+190 IFLSIFQW
-198 LYPDA
+198 RYPDA

-208 GDAMSCLIL
+208 GVTMSCLIL

-254 AQLLSMPNGTWTDEE
+254 AQLLSMPNGTWSDEE

-306 STVNVATAMK
+306 STVDVATAVK

-326 PASVEI
+326 PASVEV

-338 PENFTIQSDG
+338 PESFTIQSDG

-374 VRINEDKKVE
+374 VRINEDEKVE

-412 GIGLRLRI
+412 GLGLRLRI

-426 LIGGRVHRDIGYTDG
+426 LLGGRVYRDIGYTDG

>member
-15 IIMLVILVKE
+15 IIMLVILIKE
-25 KRRHSNPSKSDRAFF
+25 RRRHNNPGRSDRAFF
-40 LMINFTLFN
+40 SMINFTLFN

-62 IINNSAVFFG
+62 VINNSAVFFG
-72 ASAVFHVACVANMFF
+72 SSAVFHVTCVANMFF
-87 WLYFILTYTKCKEP
+87 WLYFILTYTKCREP
-101 YCSILLGVVGL
+101 YGTILLVADGL
-112 LVLAEI
+112 LVAAEI
-118 VIVALNF
+118 VMVAFNF
-125 SEPLLFDI
+125 STPILFDI
-133 KDGEYVVGKYRPFTM
+133 VNGEYMVGTYRLLTILF
-148 VFLDIVCITTGFYTV
+148 VNVVCIYAGFYTLV
-163 IKIIRNRIYNNSYNP
+163 KMIRNRIHNNTNDS
-178 RLWAVCVASLVP
+178 RHWAVFIASLTP
-190 ISLSIFQW
+190 IFLSTFQW
-198 LYPDA
+198 HYPDA
-203 PLCSM
+203 PLCST
-208 GDAMSCLIL
+208 GIAISCLIL

-254 AQLLSMPNGTWTDEE
+254 AQLLSMPNGTWSDEE

-306 STVNVATAMK
+306 NTMDVATAVK
-316 EAIEAIDVCK
+316 EAIEAVDVCK
-326 PASVEI
+326 PASVEVS
-332 NLSSNL
+332 LTSHL
-338 PENFTIQSDG
+338 PESFTIQSDE
-348 RRVRQVVQNML
+348 RRVRQVVQNLL

-369 KINMK
+369 KIKMK
-374 VRINEDKKVE
+374 VRINEDDKVE

-390 VPYSQGNSFFH
+390 VPYSQGNSFFQ
-401 DVEQSLKDHKQ
+401 DIEQSLKDHKQ
-412 GIGLRLRI
+412 GLGLRLRI

-426 LIGGRVHRDIGYTDG
+426 LLGGRVYRDINYTDG

>member
-25 KRRHSNPSKSDRAFF
+25 RRRHSNPSKSDRAFF

-49 CVQDAVWG
+49 CVQDVVWG

-72 ASAVFHVACVANMFF
+72 TSIVFHVVCVANMFF

-101 YCSILLGVVGL
+101 YGSILLGLDGL

-133 KDGEYVVGKYRPFTM
+133 KDGEYVVGKYRPLTM
-148 VFLDIVCITTGFYTV
+148 MFQDIVCIATGFYTL
-163 IKIIRNRIYNNSYNP
+163 IKIIRNRIHNNSYDP
-178 RLWAVCVASLVP
+178 RHWAVFIASLVP
-190 ISLSIFQW
+190 IFLSIFQW
-198 LYPDA
+198 HYPDA

-208 GDAMSCLIL
+208 GVAMSCLIL

-254 AQLLSMPNGTWTDEE
+254 AQLLSMPYGTWTEEE
-269 RNAYA
+269 RQNYA

-306 STVNVATAMK
+306 TTVDVAAAMK
-316 EAIEAIDVCK
+316 EAVEAVDVCK
-326 PASVEI
+326 PASVDVAI
-332 NLSSNL
+332 QSLL
-338 PENFTIQSDG
+338 PEGFTIQSDG
-348 RRVRQVVQNML
+348 RRIRQVVQNLL

-369 KINMK
+369 KIVMRVHSMN
-374 VRINEDKKVE
+374 DKVE

-390 VPYSQGNSFFH
+390 VPYTQGNMYFSAI
-401 DVEQSLKDHKQ
+401 EQNLKDHKQ
-412 GIGLRLRI
+412 GLGLRLRI
-420 CQKMAK
+420 CQRMAK
-426 LIGGRVHRDIGYTDG
+426 LLGGRVYRDISYTDG

>member
-25 KRRHSNPSKSDRAFF
+25 RRRHSNPSKSDRAFF

-72 ASAVFHVACVANMFF
+72 ASIVFHVVCVANMFF

-101 YCSILLGVVGL
+101 YGSILLGLDGL

-125 SEPLLFDI
+125 SEPLLFEI
-133 KDGEYVVGKYRPFTM
+133 KDGEYVVGKYRPLTM
-148 VFLDIVCITTGFYTV
+148 MFQDIVCIATGFYTL
-163 IKIIRNRIYNNSYNP
+163 IKIIRNRIHNNSYDP
-178 RLWAVCVASLVP
+178 RHWAVFIASLVP
-190 ISLSIFQW
+190 IFLSIFQW
-198 LYPDA
+198 HYPDA

-208 GDAMSCLIL
+208 GVAMSCLIL

-254 AQLLSMPNGTWTDEE
+254 AQLLSMPYGTWTEEE
-269 RNAYA
+269 RQNYA

-306 STVNVATAMK
+306 TTVDVAAAMK
-316 EAIEAIDVCK
+316 EAVEAVDVCK
-326 PASVEI
+326 PASVDVAI
-332 NLSSNL
+332 QSLL
-338 PENFTIQSDG
+338 PEGFTIQSDG
-348 RRVRQVVQNML
+348 RRIRQVIQNLL

-369 KINMK
+369 KIVMRVHSMN
-374 VRINEDKKVE
+374 DKVE

-390 VPYSQGNSFFH
+390 VPYSQGNMYFSAI
-401 DVEQSLKDHKQ
+401 EQNLKDHKQ
-412 GIGLRLRI
+412 GLGLRLRI
-420 CQKMAK
+420 CQRMAK
-426 LIGGRVHRDIGYTDG
+426 LLGGRVYRDISYTDG

>member
-25 KRRHSNPSKSDRAFF
+25 RRRHSNPSKSDRAFF

-49 CVQDAVWG
+49 CVQDVVWG

-72 ASAVFHVACVANMFF
+72 ASIVFHVVCVANMFF

-101 YCSILLGVVGL
+101 YGSILLGLDGL

-133 KDGEYVVGKYRPFTM
+133 KDGEYVVGKYRPLTM
-148 VFLDIVCITTGFYTV
+148 MFQDIVCIATGFYTL
-163 IKIIRNRIYNNSYNP
+163 IKIIRNRIHNNSYDP
-178 RLWAVCVASLVP
+178 RHWAVFIASLVP
-190 ISLSIFQW
+190 IFLSIFQW
-198 LYPDA
+198 HYPDA

-208 GDAMSCLIL
+208 GVAMSCLIL

-254 AQLLSMPNGTWTDEE
+254 AQLLSMPYGTWTEEE
-269 RNAYA
+269 RQNYA

-306 STVNVATAMK
+306 TTVDVAAAMK
-316 EAIEAIDVCK
+316 EAVEAVDVCK
-326 PASVEI
+326 PASVDVAI
-332 NLSSNL
+332 QSLL
-338 PENFTIQSDG
+338 PEGFTIQSDG
-348 RRVRQVVQNML
+348 RRIRQVIQNLL

-369 KINMK
+369 KIVMRVHSMN
-374 VRINEDKKVE
+374 DKVE

-390 VPYSQGNSFFH
+390 VPYSQGNMYFSAI
-401 DVEQSLKDHKQ
+401 EQNLKDHKQ
-412 GIGLRLRI
+412 GLGLRLRI
-420 CQKMAK
+420 CQRMAK
-426 LIGGRVHRDIGYTDG
+426 LLGGRVYRDISYTDG

>member
-1 MTRNM
+1 
-6 YWISAVCFA
+6 
-15 IIMLVILVKE
+15 MLRHNNAGNIGKE
-25 KRRHSNPSKSDRAFF
+25 RRRHSNPSKSDRAFF

-49 CVQDAVWG
+49 CVQDVVWG

-72 ASAVFHVACVANMFF
+72 ASIVFHVVCVANMFF

-101 YCSILLGVVGL
+101 YGSILLGLDGL

-125 SEPLLFDI
+125 SEPLLFEI
-133 KDGEYVVGKYRPFTM
+133 KDGEYVVGKYRPLTM
-148 VFLDIVCITTGFYTV
+148 MFQDIVCIATGFYTL
-163 IKIIRNRIYNNSYNP
+163 IKIIRNRIHNNSYDP
-178 RLWAVCVASLVP
+178 RHWAVFIASLVP
-190 ISLSIFQW
+190 IFLSIFQW
-198 LYPDA
+198 HYPDA

-208 GDAMSCLIL
+208 GVAMSCLIL

-254 AQLLSMPNGTWTDEE
+254 AQLLSMPYGTWTEEE
-269 RNAYA
+269 RQNYA

-306 STVNVATAMK
+306 TTVDVAAAMK
-316 EAIEAIDVCK
+316 EAVEAVDVCK
-326 PASVEI
+326 PASVDVAI
-332 NLSSNL
+332 QSLL
-338 PENFTIQSDG
+338 PEGFTIQSDG
-348 RRVRQVVQNML
+348 RRIRQVIQNLL

-369 KINMK
+369 KIVMRVHSMN
-374 VRINEDKKVE
+374 DKVE

-390 VPYSQGNSFFH
+390 VPYSQGNMYFSAI
-401 DVEQSLKDHKQ
+401 EQNLKDHKQ
-412 GIGLRLRI
+412 GLGLRLRI
-420 CQKMAK
+420 CQRMAK
-426 LIGGRVHRDIGYTDG
+426 LLGGRVYRDISYTDG

>member
-25 KRRHSNPSKSDRAFF
+25 RRRHSNPSKSDRAFF

-49 CVQDAVWG
+49 CVQDVVWG

-72 ASAVFHVACVANMFF
+72 ASIVFHVVCVANMFF

-101 YCSILLGVVGL
+101 YGSILLGLDGL

-125 SEPLLFDI
+125 SEPLLFEI
-133 KDGEYVVGKYRPFTM
+133 KDGEYVVGKYRPLTM
-148 VFLDIVCITTGFYTV
+148 MFQDIVCIATGFYTL
-163 IKIIRNRIYNNSYNP
+163 IKIIRNRIHNNSYDP
-178 RLWAVCVASLVP
+178 RHWAVFIASLVP
-190 ISLSIFQW
+190 IFLSIFQW
-198 LYPDA
+198 HYPDA

-208 GDAMSCLIL
+208 GVAMSCLIL

-254 AQLLSMPNGTWTDEE
+254 AQLLSMPYGTWTEEE
-269 RNAYA
+269 RQNYA

-306 STVNVATAMK
+306 TTVDVAAAMK
-316 EAIEAIDVCK
+316 EAVEAVDVCK
-326 PASVEI
+326 PASVDVAI
-332 NLSSNL
+332 QSLL
-338 PENFTIQSDG
+338 PEGFTIQSDG
-348 RRVRQVVQNML
+348 RRIRQVIQNLL

-369 KINMK
+369 KIVMRVHSMN
-374 VRINEDKKVE
+374 DKVE

-390 VPYSQGNSFFH
+390 VPYSQGNMYFSAI
-401 DVEQSLKDHKQ
+401 EQNLKDHKQ
-412 GIGLRLRI
+412 GLGLRLRI
-420 CQKMAK
+420 CQRMAK
-426 LIGGRVHRDIGYTDG
+426 LLGGRVYRDISYTDG

>member
-25 KRRHSNPSKSDRAFF
+25 RRRHSNPSKSDRAFF
-40 LMINFTLFN
+40 LMINLTLFN
-49 CVQDAVWG
+49 CVQDVVWG

-72 ASAVFHVACVANMFF
+72 ASIVFHVVCVANMFF

-101 YCSILLGVVGL
+101 YGSILLGLDGL

-125 SEPLLFDI
+125 SEPLLFEI
-133 KDGEYVVGKYRPFTM
+133 KDGEYVVGKYRPLTM
-148 VFLDIVCITTGFYTV
+148 MFQDIVCIATGFYTL
-163 IKIIRNRIYNNSYNP
+163 IKIIRNRIHNNSYDP
-178 RLWAVCVASLVP
+178 RHWAVFIASLVP
-190 ISLSIFQW
+190 IFLSIFQW
-198 LYPDA
+198 HYPDA

-208 GDAMSCLIL
+208 GVAMSCLIL

-254 AQLLSMPNGTWTDEE
+254 AQLLSMPYGTWTEEE
-269 RNAYA
+269 RQNYA

-306 STVNVATAMK
+306 TTVDVAAAMK
-316 EAIEAIDVCK
+316 EAVEAVDVCK
-326 PASVEI
+326 PASVDVAI
-332 NLSSNL
+332 QSLL
-338 PENFTIQSDG
+338 PEGFTIQSDG
-348 RRVRQVVQNML
+348 RRIRQVIQNLL

-369 KINMK
+369 KIVMRVHSMN
-374 VRINEDKKVE
+374 DKVE

-390 VPYSQGNSFFH
+390 VPYSQGNMYFSAI
-401 DVEQSLKDHKQ
+401 EQNLKDHKQ
-412 GIGLRLRI
+412 GLGLRLRI
-420 CQKMAK
+420 CQRMAK
-426 LIGGRVHRDIGYTDG
+426 LLGGRVYRDISYTDG

>member
-6 YWISAVCFA
+6 YWISALCFA
-15 IIMLVILVKE
+15 IIMLVILIKE
-25 KRRHSNPSKSDRAFF
+25 RRRNNTPSKTDRAFF
-40 LMINFTLFN
+40 MMINFTLFN
-49 CVQDAVWG
+49 CLQDVVWG
-57 LCYSH
+57 LCFSH

-72 ASAVFHVACVANMFF
+72 SSALFHVVCVANMFF
-87 WLYFILTYTKCKEP
+87 WLYFILTYTKCREP
-101 YCSILLGVVGL
+101 LCSILLGLDGL

-118 VIVALNF
+118 VMVAFNF
-125 SEPLLFDI
+125 SSPILYDI
-133 KDGEYVVGKYRPFTM
+133 IDGEYVVGDYRPVTI
-148 VFLDIVCITTGFYTV
+148 LLQDGVCIAAGFYTV
-163 IKIIRNRIYNNSYNP
+163 IKIIRNRIHNNSYDP
-178 RLWAVCVASLVP
+178 RHWAVFIASLVP
-190 ISLSIFQW
+190 IFLSIFQW
-198 LYPDA
+198 HYPDA
-203 PLCSM
+203 TLCSM
-208 GDAMSCLIL
+208 GVAMSCLIL

-254 AQLLSMPNGTWTDEE
+254 AQLLSMPYGTWTEEE
-269 RNAYA
+269 RQNYA

-306 STVNVATAMK
+306 TTVDVAAAMK
-316 EAIEAIDVCK
+316 EAVEAVDVCK
-326 PASVEI
+326 PASVDVAI
-332 NLSSNL
+332 QSLL
-338 PENFTIQSDG
+338 PEGFTIQSDG
-348 RRVRQVVQNML
+348 RRIRQVIQNLL

-369 KINMK
+369 KIVMRVHSMN
-374 VRINEDKKVE
+374 DKVE

-390 VPYSQGNSFFH
+390 VPYSQGNMYFSAI
-401 DVEQSLKDHKQ
+401 EQNLKDHKQ
-412 GIGLRLRI
+412 GLGLRLRI
-420 CQKMAK
+420 CQRMAK
-426 LIGGRVHRDIGYTDG
+426 LLGGRVYRDISYTDG

>member
-25 KRRHSNPSKSDRAFF
+25 RRRHSNPSKSDRAFF

-49 CVQDAVWG
+49 CVQDVVWG

-72 ASAVFHVACVANMFF
+72 TSIVFHVVCVANMFF

-101 YCSILLGVVGL
+101 YGSILLGLDGL

-133 KDGEYVVGKYRPFTM
+133 KDGEYVVEKYRPLTM
-148 VFLDIVCITTGFYTV
+148 MFQDIVCIATGFYTL
-163 IKIIRNRIYNNSYNP
+163 IKIIRNRIHNNSYDP
-178 RLWAVCVASLVP
+178 RHWAVFIASLVP
-190 ISLSIFQW
+190 IFLSIFQW
-198 LYPDA
+198 HYPDA

-208 GDAMSCLIL
+208 GVAMSCLIL

-254 AQLLSMPNGTWTDEE
+254 AQLLSMPYGTWTEEE
-269 RNAYA
+269 RQNYA

-306 STVNVATAMK
+306 TTVDVAAAMK
-316 EAIEAIDVCK
+316 EAVEAVDVCK
-326 PASVEI
+326 PASVDVAI
-332 NLSSNL
+332 QSLL
-338 PENFTIQSDG
+338 PEGFTIQSDG
-348 RRVRQVVQNML
+348 RRIRQVIQNLL

-369 KINMK
+369 KIVMRVHSMN
-374 VRINEDKKVE
+374 DKVE

-390 VPYSQGNSFFH
+390 VPYSQGNMYFSAI
-401 DVEQSLKDHKQ
+401 EQNLKDHKQ
-412 GIGLRLRI
+412 GLGLRLRI
-420 CQKMAK
+420 CQRMAK
-426 LIGGRVHRDIGYTDG
+426 LLGGRVYRDISYTDG

>member
-25 KRRHSNPSKSDRAFF
+25 RRRHSNPSKSDRAFF

-49 CVQDAVWG
+49 CVQDVVWG

-72 ASAVFHVACVANMFF
+72 TSIVFHVVCVANMFF

-101 YCSILLGVVGL
+101 YGSILLGLDGL

-133 KDGEYVVGKYRPFTM
+133 KDGEYVVGKYRPLTM
-148 VFLDIVCITTGFYTV
+148 MFQDIVCIATGFYTL
-163 IKIIRNRIYNNSYNP
+163 IKIIRNRIHNNSYDP
-178 RLWAVCVASLVP
+178 RHWAVFIASLVP
-190 ISLSIFQW
+190 IFLSIFQW
-198 LYPDA
+198 HYPDA

-208 GDAMSCLIL
+208 GVAMSCLIL

-254 AQLLSMPNGTWTDEE
+254 AQLLSMPYGTWTEEE
-269 RNAYA
+269 RQNYA

-306 STVNVATAMK
+306 TTVDVAAAMK
-316 EAIEAIDVCK
+316 EAVEAVDVCK
-326 PASVEI
+326 PASVDVAI
-332 NLSSNL
+332 QSLL
-338 PENFTIQSDG
+338 PEGFTIQSDG
-348 RRVRQVVQNML
+348 RRIRQVIQNLL

-369 KINMK
+369 KIVMRVHSMN
-374 VRINEDKKVE
+374 DKVE

-390 VPYSQGNSFFH
+390 VPYSQGNMYFSAI
-401 DVEQSLKDHKQ
+401 EQNLKDHKQ
-412 GIGLRLRI
+412 GLGLRLRI
-420 CQKMAK
+420 CQRMAK
-426 LIGGRVHRDIGYTDG
+426 LLGGRVYRDISYTDG
-441 IRYMFELSA
+441 IRYVFF